1 MTRRRWKKRATRSR
15 RAIQK
20 SSAFDP
26 PTAIMTSQ
34 LPKTSAAETLA
45 HKVDALKA
53 GGLPAATTHKCEDLL
68 FDVVGL
74 CRAARQGDYAQS
86 ALAGWG
92 DYGPCTGISHKRPSN
107 AACGGFVRCPPA
119 PGAAFRR

>member
-34 LPKTSAAETLA
+34 LPETSAAETLA
-45 HKVDALKA
+45 HKIVALKA
-53 GGLPAATTHKCEDLL
+53 VGLPAATKHKCEDLHINDAG
-68 FDVVGL
+68 FGVSYATQGF
-74 CRAARQGDYAQS
+74 ARTAFS
-86 ALAGWG
+86 AWDCSVAG
-92 DYGPCTGISHKRPSN
+92 TVTR
-107 AACGGFVRCPPA
+107 
-119 PGAAFRR
+119 